1 MKVLHLVY
9 RDPNTFLGGYKL
21 EKYENLPDQI
31 WTTRISRV
39 NAEKR
44 LINKEA
50 FFQGINI
57 YYSCV
62 TIIFSILSLL
72 NSNEKLSLMTVF
84 MTISLLIV
92 ILYLNG
98 QKYLEHAREYRKN
111 YTELQKLEFELKGID
126 IDDVESIKNIY
137 NKYCDLLDS
146 SSNHISFDYYETVH
160 GSSGEYRDKK
170 WKFVRRRYYCNVA
183 WRLLLKICVILL
195 PVVLYW
201 ICGVL

>member
-1 MKVLHLVY
+1 M
-9 RDPNTFLGGYKL
+9 
-21 EKYENLPDQI
+21 EKYKDLSDQI

-62 TIIFSILSLL
+62 TIIFSILTLL
-72 NSNEKLSLMTVF
+72 NKNEKLSLMTVF

-98 QKYLEHAREYRKN
+98 QKYLEYAREYRKN
-111 YTELQKLEFELKGID
+111 YTELQKLEFELKNIES
-126 IDDVESIKNIY
+126 DDVELFKNIY
-137 NKYCDLLDS
+137 NRYCDLLDS

-160 GSSGEYRDKK
+160 GSSGEYRNRK
-170 WKFVRRRYYCNVA
+170 WKNVRCKYYYNVI
-183 WRLLLKICVILL
+183 WRVLLKICVILL

>member
-1 MKVLHLVY
+1 M
-9 RDPNTFLGGYKL
+9 
-21 EKYENLPDQI
+21 EKYKDLSDQI

-44 LINKEA
+44 LVNKEA

-62 TIIFSILSLL
+62 TIIFSILTLL
-72 NSNEKLSLMTVF
+72 NNNEKLSLMTVF

-98 QKYLEHAREYRKN
+98 QKYSEQAREYRKN
-111 YTELQKLEFELKGID
+111 YTELQKLEFELNNID
-126 IDDVESIKNIY
+126 GDDVDLIKNIY
-137 NKYCDLLDS
+137 NRYCDLLDS

-160 GSSGEYRDKK
+160 GSIGEYKSKK
-170 WKFVRRRYYCNVA
+170 WRNVRCRYYYNVI
-183 WRLLLKICVILL
+183 WRFVLKICVIVL

>member
-1 MKVLHLVY
+1 MGK
-9 RDPNTFLGGYKL
+9 YKD
-21 EKYENLPDQI
+21 LPDQI

-50 FFQGINI
+50 FFQAINI

-62 TIIFSILSLL
+62 TIIFSILTLL
-72 NSNEKLSLMTVF
+72 DNNEKLSLMTVF

-98 QKYLEHAREYRKN
+98 QNIWSMQESMERIILSYRN
-111 YTELQKLEFELKGID
+111 WSLELKSID
-126 IDDVESIKNIY
+126 SDDVESIKKIY
-137 NKYCDLLDS
+137 NRYCDLLDS

-160 GSSGEYRDKK
+160 GSSGEYRK
-170 WKFVRRRYYCNVA
+170 
-183 WRLLLKICVILL
+183 
-195 PVVLYW
+195 
-201 ICGVL
+201 

>member
-1 MKVLHLVY
+1 M
-9 RDPNTFLGGYKL
+9 
-21 EKYENLPDQI
+21 EKYKDLSDQI

-50 FFQGINI
+50 FIQTINI

-62 TIIFSILSLL
+62 TIMFSILTLL
-72 NSNEKLSLMTVF
+72 KHNEKLSLMTVF
-84 MTISLLIV
+84 MTISLLIA

-111 YTELQKLEFELKGID
+111 YTELQKLEFELKCIES
-126 IDDVESIKNIY
+126 DDEDSIKKIY
-137 NKYCDLLDS
+137 NRYCDLLDS

-170 WKFVRRRYYCNVA
+170 WKNVRFQYYCNVV

>member
-1 MKVLHLVY
+1 MDK
-9 RDPNTFLGGYKL
+9 YKD
-21 EKYENLPDQI
+21 LPDQI

-44 LINKEA
+44 LINKES
-50 FFQGINI
+50 FFQSINI

-62 TIIFSILSLL
+62 TIIFSILTLL
-72 NSNEKLSLMTVF
+72 DDNENLSLMTVF

-98 QKYLEHAREYRKN
+98 QKYLDHAREYRKN
-111 YTELQKLEFELKGID
+111 YTELQRLEFELKSVID
-126 IDDVESIKNIY
+126 GDIEKIEKIY

-146 SSNHISFDYYETVH
+146 SINHISFDYYETVH
-160 GSSGEYRDKK
+160 GSSGEYRNRR
-170 WKFVRRRYYCNVA
+170 WKNVRCSYYFNVV
-183 WRLLLKICVILL
+183 WRLLFKICVVLL
-195 PVVLYW
+195 PAALYL

>member
-1 MKVLHLVY
+1 MDK
-9 RDPNTFLGGYKL
+9 YKD
-21 EKYENLPDQI
+21 LPDQI

-50 FFQGINI
+50 FFQAINI

-62 TIIFSILSLL
+62 TIIFSILALV
-72 NSNEKLSLMTVF
+72 NNDEKLSLMTVF

-111 YTELQKLEFELKGID
+111 YTELQKLEFELKSISDDD
-126 IDDVESIKNIY
+126 IESIKRIY
-137 NKYCDLLDS
+137 NRYCDLLDS

-160 GSSGEYRDKK
+160 GSSGEYRKNR
-170 WKFVRRRYYCNVA
+170 WKTVRVKYFWNVV
-183 WRLLLKICVILL
+183 WRLFLKICVILL
-195 PVVLYW
+195 PLVLYL

>member
-1 MKVLHLVY
+1 MKVSHLVY
-9 RDPNTFLGGYKL
+9 RDPNTFFRRVQLGKYKDL
-21 EKYENLPDQI
+21 SDQI

-62 TIIFSILSLL
+62 TIIFSILTLL
-72 NSNEKLSLMTVF
+72 NKNEKLSLMTVF

-111 YTELQKLEFELKGID
+111 YTELQKFQ
-126 IDDVESIKNIY
+126 
-137 NKYCDLLDS
+137 
-146 SSNHISFDYYETVH
+146 F
-160 GSSGEYRDKK
+160 
-170 WKFVRRRYYCNVA
+170 
-183 WRLLLKICVILL
+183 
-195 PVVLYW
+195 
-201 ICGVL
+201 